1 MDKMSMEE
9 LGFFL
14 YMEEME
20 RQQQEAQAAQE
31 EAENGEGGQESASE
45 AVLCKG
51 WFSNRY
57 YRIAARRSFCG
68 KMKETLRLSERS
80 YIRLVAANH
89 FITGG
94 QRNEVLF

>member
-20 RQQQEAQAAQE
+20 RQQQEKQAAQE

-45 AVLCKG
+45 AV
-51 WFSNRY
+51 FSDP
-57 YRIAARRSFCG
+57 
-68 KMKETLRLSERS
+68 KL
-80 YIRLVAANH
+80 
-89 FITGG
+89 
-94 QRNEVLF
+94 